1 MMLDWVNAA
10 VAQSQIIPD
19 ETLGAERSQ
28 VIPNFNGLPVEV
40 INGGAIRGANLF
52 HSFGEFNVAPGRG
65 AYFFSPNTTIQNILA
80 RVTGGNPSQILGTL
94 GTFGNSN
101 PNLFLINPNGIIFG
115 SGASLDV
122 GGSFVGTTANAVR
135 LGETGQFSAAEP
147 ASSRLLSV
155 QPSAFFFNALS
166 PQAIINRSI
175 ATRTVLGA
183 RINGLQVR
191 NGRSF
196 VLLGGDVSLN
206 GGVLLAPG
214 GRIELGGVA
223 GTGTVGLSI
232 DGNNLRLSFPD
243 SLPRADL
250 SLSNRADVNARAG
263 GGGSIAINARNLN
276 LAGASRVR
284 TGIGP
289 GLGSVDSK
297 AGDIEINATEAITL
311 TDGSFVSN
319 AVFGGAVGQGGNI
332 NVIAGSLN
340 LSNNAFV
347 VSSTAGRG
355 DAGDLT
361 IQVRDTVAVKKSSF
375 LSTTTLGRGNA
386 GNLTITAQG
395 KVSFDG
401 EGRMGSEIT
410 GAFSDSEG
418 IGKGGD
424 ITITA
429 ESVSLTNGAQL
440 SVTNYERG
448 NAGNV
453 TINARN
459 TVSIDGTDSKGRAS
473 GIFSDV
479 AREAEG
485 TGGSINITT
494 GSLFLTNGAILSAST
509 EGRGNAGSVTINAAD
524 TILFSGTDAR
534 GDVSAIFSTVE
545 KEAEGRGGSIDIT
558 TRSLYVTDGA
568 QLQTLTR
575 GRGNAGTMTINA
587 RDHVLFD
594 GVSRSEFPSG
604 AASSV
609 QPGAVG
615 EGSDINITTRSLTVT
630 NGALLSASTFG
641 QGNAGNILIHAADA
655 VTLSGIG
662 FTGESSGL
670 FTVTGT
676 QASGQG
682 GGIMVD
688 TATFRVQDGAVIN
701 AQTFNA
707 SNGGNLTVNAN
718 IFEAINGGQVLTTT
732 YSSGRAGNITLNVGD
747 SVTLS
752 GSDPNYANRIAQ
764 FGRGVA
770 SSDTAASGLFANTA
784 EDSTG
789 KGGNLSITT
798 GQLVIKDGAQLTA
811 SSQGTGDAGN
821 IVNIT
826 TRSLTLDNGFISTTS
841 LSGQGGN
848 IDRLEVQDLLLMRNG
863 SRISTSA
870 GTDQSGGGDGGNI
883 TIYNDS
889 GFIVAVPSENS
900 DITANAFQGR
910 GGNINI
916 TTSGIYGLKYRPQLT
931 PLSDITASSRF
942 GLQGTVQINTPR
954 VDPTR
959 GLTNLPTDV
968 VDASN
973 QIAQNCPTGGG
984 KVAQNEF
991 IVTGRGGL
999 PDNPDD
1005 TLISD
1010 AVWTD
1015 WRNPSAVRRVQGE
1028 QKPVAPQVKTP
1039 QPPLVEANGW
1049 VMNDKDEVVL
1059 TATASTVTPQ
1069 NPSLMPSRCPSE
1081 KSQPSKSVSGH

>member
-1 MMLDWVNAA
+1 MYQKKSRRAASEWHRVKQKGIAITVISTANAIAIIIGWGKAA

-19 ETLGAERSQ
+19 DTLGTERSQ

-65 AYFFSPNTTIQNILA
+65 AYFFSPNTAIQNILA
-80 RVTGGNPSQILGTL
+80 RVTGSNPSQILGTL

-101 PNLFLINPNGIIFG
+101 PNLFLMNPNGIIFG

-122 GGSFVGTTANAVR
+122 GGSFVATTANAVR
-135 LGETGQFSAAEP
+135 LGETGQFSASEP
-147 ASSRLLSV
+147 ASSSLLSV
-155 QPSAFFFNALS
+155 QPSAFFFNPLS
-166 PQAIINRSI
+166 PQAITNRST
-175 ATRTVLGA
+175 ATRTVLGS
-183 RINGLQVR
+183 RTNGLQVR

-196 VLLGGDVSLN
+196 ILLGGDVSLN

-214 GRIELGGVA
+214 GRVELGGVA
-223 GTGTVGLSI
+223 GTGNVGLSV

-243 SLPRADL
+243 SLPRADV
-250 SLSNRADVNARAG
+250 SLTNLADVNTRAG

-284 TGIGP
+284 TGIAS

-297 AGDIEINATEAITL
+297 AGDIEINATDAITL

-319 AVFGGAVGQGGNI
+319 AVFGRAVGKGGNI
-332 NVIAGSLN
+332 NVTAGSLN

-347 VSSTAGRG
+347 VTSTAGRG
-355 DAGDLT
+355 DAGSLT
-361 IQVRDTVAVKKSSF
+361 IQVRDAVSVKKSSF
-375 LSTTTLGRGNA
+375 LSSSTLGRGNS

-429 ESVSLTNGAQL
+429 ESVSLKNGAQL

-459 TVSIDGTDSKGRAS
+459 TVSIDGTDSKGRSS

-485 TGGSINITT
+485 TGGNINITT
-494 GSLFLTNGAILSAST
+494 GSLFVTNGAVLSAST
-509 EGRGNAGSVTINAAD
+509 EGRGSAGSVTINAAD
-524 TILFSGTDAR
+524 TVLFSGADAW
-534 GDVSAIFSTVE
+534 GDVSTIFSTVE
-545 KEAEGRGGSIDIT
+545 EEAEGRGGSIDIT
-558 TRSLYVTDGA
+558 TGSLYVTDGA

-587 RDHVLFD
+587 RDNVLFD
-594 GVSRSEFPSG
+594 GVSSSEFPSG

-615 EGSDINITTRSLTVT
+615 EGGDINITTRSLSVT

-641 QGNAGNILIHAADA
+641 QGNAGNILINAADA

-670 FTVTGT
+670 FTTTGT

-682 GGIMVD
+682 GGILVD
-688 TATFRVQDGAVIN
+688 TAAFRIQDGAVIN
-701 AQTFNA
+701 AQTFNS

-718 IFEAINGGQVLTTT
+718 IFEAVNGGQMLTTT
-732 YSSGRAGNITLNVGD
+732 YSSGRAGNITLNVTD

-752 GSDPNYANRIAQ
+752 GLYPNYANRITL
-764 FGRGVA
+764 GRGIA
-770 SSDTAASGLFANTA
+770 SSEGAVSGLFANTS
-784 EDSTG
+784 ESSTG

-798 GQLVIKDGAQLTA
+798 GQLVIQDGAQLTA
-811 SSQGTGDAGN
+811 SSRGTGDAGN
-821 IVNIT
+821 ILNIT
-826 TRSLTLDNGFISTTS
+826 ARSLTLDNGFISTTS

-848 IDRLEVQDLLLMRNG
+848 IERLEVRDLLLMRNG

-870 GTDQSGGGDGGNI
+870 GTNQSGGGDGGNI

-889 GFIVAVPSENS
+889 GFIVAIPSENS

-916 TTSGIYGLKYRPQLT
+916 TTNGIYGLEYRPQLT
-931 PLSDITASSRF
+931 
-942 GLQGTVQINTPR
+942 
-954 VDPTR
+954 
-959 GLTNLPTDV
+959 
-968 VDASN
+968 
-973 QIAQNCPTGGG
+973 
-984 KVAQNEF
+984 
-991 IVTGRGGL
+991 
-999 PDNPDD
+999 
-1005 TLISD
+1005 
-1010 AVWTD
+1010 
-1015 WRNPSAVRRVQGE
+1015 
-1028 QKPVAPQVKTP
+1028 
-1039 QPPLVEANGW
+1039 
-1049 VMNDKDEVVL
+1049 
-1059 TATASTVTPQ
+1059 
-1069 NPSLMPSRCPSE
+1069 
-1081 KSQPSKSVSGH
+1081 